1 MEELNAAEIVAL
13 FTATAKVVR
22 KTTRITEKDL
32 ATLQGFRIQT
42 KADVF
47 RYKQFRAELS
57 EEATLAKTQ
66 LAGKT
71 FNAIDQVERALYF
84 MEMGVWQPSAI
95 HRLTIYYVDRWKH
108 MIDALYASYVRNV
121 AVIKRN
127 AQTMGH
133 KKKNRTR
140 RKKAKHCK
148 PGGKHL

>member
-1 MEELNAAEIVAL
+1 MAEIEAKEIVAL
-13 FTATAKVVR
+13 ATAAAKIVR
-22 KTTRITEKDL
+22 KTTPITEKDR
-32 ATLQGFRIQT
+32 ATLQGFRMAI
-42 KADVF
+42 KADEF
-47 RYKQFRAELS
+47 RYKEFRAELS

-71 FNAIDQVERALYF
+71 FNAIDHVERVLYF
-84 MEMGVWQPSAI
+84 MEMGVWQPHGI
-95 HRLTIYYVDRWKH
+95 RRLVIYYVDRWKH

-133 KKKNRTR
+133 KKKNRMR
-140 RKKAKHCK
+140 RKKTKYCK